1 MISALRTAAF
11 AALLGAAVLPAAA
24 QDMPPPAPGFGNSG
38 RPGGLRGT
46 MSQLSPEGRQALKQA
61 MQSLRGDGTREQIQ
75 AARQQQLEILGAE
88 TFDAAAMQ
96 RAQMAERNLVAGQ
109 QQRRQAALLAAY
121 ARMSAADR
129 RVLAQA
135 ANQGRALVQNRLE
148 RFRDRLGNGRF
159 AAPPPPPPGL

>member
-1 MISALRTAAF
+1 MISALRTAAL
-11 AALLGAAVLPAAA
+11 AALVGAAALPAAA
-24 QDMPPPAPGFGNSG
+24 QDMPPPPAPGLGNPG

-75 AARQQQLEILGAE
+75 AARQQQLDILGAE

-96 RAQMAERNLVAGQ
+96 RAQMAERNLVTGQ

-121 ARMSAADR
+121 SRMSAADR

-135 ANQGRALVQNRLE
+135 ANQGRAMVQNRLQ
-148 RFRDRLGNGRF
+148 RFRDRLGNGQF
-159 AAPPPPPPGL
+159 IPPPPPGL